1 MDLKNYSL
9 LKIMILEEMLGT
21 QSTLEKSIMLGFKFD
36 KYRRWLKN
44 TKILKWNEFEFI
56 CSKLG
61 YDLPDALRMI
71 GYDATDGRDL
81 ITYLKEFNNFETNFQ
96 LSAYLKAHISV
107 VQRYLSGNTVPDV
120 QTIFKLIGMKP
131 GYLSKFLKKLFKNN
145 IVHIHLNAWIEMDS
159 NTSRLSANVLSP
171 LIEIASNYT
180 LTKTAKPPTADRL
193 AEILNVDVKE
203 VELALTKANGTVKKI
218 NHQVNFQESSVKIVL
233 ANNTSLRKIN
243 EIMHNAQSEI
253 FKILENNSGPATE
266 VGVILMQT
274 FNFTVANESIVKEVY
289 NEAI

>member
-21 QSTLEKSIMLGFKFD
+21 QTTIDRSLLLGFKFD
-36 KYRRWLKN
+36 KYRRWMKN

-61 YDLPDALRMI
+61 YDLSDALSVI
-71 GYDATDGRDL
+71 GHDSTDERDL
-81 ITYLKEFNNFETNFQ
+81 ISYLKDFNNFETNYQ
-96 LSAYLKAHISV
+96 LATYLKAHISV

-120 QTIFKLIGMKP
+120 QTIFKMIGMKP

-145 IVHIHLNAWIEMDS
+145 IANIHLNTWIEMDGH
-159 NTSRLSANVLSP
+159 TSRLSTNVLNP

-180 LTKTAKPPTADRL
+180 LSNSSKPPTADRL

-203 VELALTKANGTVKKI
+203 VELALMKI
-218 NHQVNFQESSVKIVL
+218 NGPVKNINQHINFQESTVKIVL
-233 ANNTSLRKIN
+233 ANNASLRKIN
-243 EIMHNAQSEI
+243 EIIHNAQSEI
-253 FKILENNSGPATE
+253 FKILENNNEPMSE

-274 FNFTVANESIVKEVY
+274 FNFTVAKELEIKEVY
-289 NEAI
+289 SEAI